1 MFSLF
6 RSRFITTNWFFR
18 EFMSMA
24 NMSNYVLR
32 STIFVL
38 CALQS
43 LPGFGGAEKRVRRPN
58 IIIVLADDLGWSDLE
73 CYGSDFNETPHV
85 NRLAER
91 GVRLTQAYAA
101 APVCSPYRAALMT
114 GQYPAR
120 HGILDYLRPNSG
132 RPLSISHVTLPELL
146 QQNGY
151 ATGIIGKWHLSGYK
165 YHGAEHEVPP
175 SAHGFAE
182 SFGTPVKGVGNG
194 ANFFPYV
201 FRTQP
206 ISWLRFPEHRLGAD
220 EYLTD
225 RINLESVDFIERHQD
240 EPFFLYVSHFAPHT
254 ILNGKPDLVEKYRRK
269 HAPGAST
276 RSKCYLCE
284 DAGHSGDHLNHWAGD
299 HNPHLAAMLESV
311 DDGVGMIVSQ
321 LQTLG
326 LTDNTLVIFTSDN
339 GGETNVT
346 SNTPLRGGKSELYE
360 GGIRVPL
367 IASWAGHL
375 PENAV
380 SSHVTSNVDLYPTLL
395 DAAAIAPAPA
405 PEQVLDG
412 RSILNSLKAPHQSQP
427 PVPLYWHY
435 PLDRP
440 HFLKGRSS
448 GAVRDDDWKLIEFY
462 DTDEVE
468 LYSLKDDAGESNNLA
483 KTRPDKTAELHSKLV
498 AWRRQLG
505 VRNHD
510 GPLMVETRALVFEDS
525 FEPGTVS
532 ERWFFQKEWSVNQG
546 RLTRNEIAGI
556 NKRIFITKPQ
566 FRNALIRFDFQLG
579 SANEIRLMTGSDGHY
594 NTVVHIRPDQ
604 FFIQTAVDKSVPFF
618 PSYQG
623 ECAFSFQSDEWYT
636 MTIELAEDECIA
648 HVDHQH
654 VALAQHPIIDRERT
668 YFAFQVDQPSASFDN
683 VEVLTAKQRKDWP
696 ASRAALLSTQ
706 VSRPWMQRAPD
717 ERYQMLKANVT
728 DRLYRSDPGFRD
740 LVTAVAAAKE
750 SERQMYPEVF
760 LTIKQVRKEIGDYRQ
775 ELLKSDPRYKQ
786 LRDTINQRQR
796 SIVKFLESRDTT
808 LKNLPSTDY
817 KAALERTRQ
826 RYITDADY
834 LQIVRNIEMAELQC
848 KETYPRLFIT
858 NEEIQVAQRA
868 ARKRLSDTPDF
879 KATIQV
885 TASAVRAEREYL
897 LSANAELAELHH
909 TLFGSQVKKSAPSK

>member
-1 MFSLF
+1 MLNDIPRF
-6 RSRFITTNWFFR
+6 R
-18 EFMSMA
+18 
-24 NMSNYVLR
+24 VV
-32 STIFVL
+32 VL
-38 CALQS
+38 CTFLNLTA
-43 LPGFGGAEKRVRRPN
+43 FGGAEEQAQRPN
-58 IIIVLADDLGWSDLE
+58 IIVVLADDLGWSDLE
-73 CYGSDFNETPHV
+73 CYGSDFNETPHI

-101 APVCSPYRAALMT
+101 APVCSPYRATLMT

-151 ATGIIGKWHLSGYK
+151 ATGIIGKWHLSGYD

-284 DAGHSGDHLNHWAGD
+284 DAGHSGDPLNHWAGD
-299 HNPHLAAMLESV
+299 HNPHLAAMLESI
-311 DDGVGMIVSQ
+311 DNGVGMIVSQ

-326 LTDNTLVIFTSDN
+326 LAEHTLVIFTSDN

-346 SNTPLRGGKSELYE
+346 SNAPLRGGKSELYE

-395 DAAAIAPAPA
+395 DAAAIAPST
-405 PEQVLDG
+405 EQILDG
-412 RSILNSLKAPHQSQP
+412 RSILDQLKVPRQSQP
-427 PVPLYWHY
+427 HAPVYWHY

-440 HFLKGRSS
+440 HFLNGRSS
-448 GAVRDDDWKLIEFY
+448 GAVRVDDWKLIEFY

-468 LYSLKDDAGESNNLA
+468 LYTLKDDPGESNNLSKA
-483 KTRPDKTAELHSKLV
+483 RPGKTAELHAKLV
-498 AWRRQLG
+498 EWRTQLG

-510 GPLMVETRALVFEDS
+510 GPLMVETRGLVFEDS

-532 ERWFFQKEWSVNQG
+532 ERWFFQKEWSVSQG
-546 RLTRNEIAGI
+546 HLTRNEIGGI
-556 NKRIFITKPQ
+556 NKRIFIRKPQ
-566 FRNALIRFDFQLG
+566 FRDALIRFDFKLG
-579 SANEIRLMTGSDGHY
+579 SAKEVRLMTGSDGHY

-604 FFIQTAVDKSVPFF
+604 FFIQTAADKSVPYF

-623 ECAFSFQSDEWYT
+623 ECAFRFQSDKWYT
-636 MTIELAEDECIA
+636 MTIELAEDECVA

-654 VALAQHPIIDRERT
+654 VAVARHPIIDRERT

-683 VEVLTAKQRKDWP
+683 VEVLTAKQREDWS
-696 ASRAALLSTQ
+696 ASRASLLSTQ
-706 VSRPWMQRAPD
+706 ASRPIIQRSPN
-717 ERYQMLKANVT
+717 ERYQMLKANVM
-728 DRLYRSDPGFRD
+728 DRLYRSDRAFRD

-750 SERQMYPEVF
+750 SERRKYPEVF
-760 LTIKQVRKEIGDYRQ
+760 QTIKQVRKEIGDYRQ
-775 ELLKSDPRYKQ
+775 ELLKSDPHYKQ

-796 SIVKFLESRDTT
+796 SIVTFLESRDSA

-826 RYITDADY
+826 RYITDPDY
-834 LQIVRNIEMAELQC
+834 LQIVREIETAERQF
-848 KETYPRLFIT
+848 KAAYPRLFIT
-858 NEEIQVAQRA
+858 NEEIQSAQRA
-868 ARKRLSDTPDF
+868 ARKALSDTREF
-879 KATIQV
+879 KATVQV

-897 LSANAELAELHH
+897 LDADAALMALHH
-909 TLFGSQVKKSAPSK
+909 TLFGSQVKKPAPPK

>member
-1 MFSLF
+1 
-6 RSRFITTNWFFR
+6 
-18 EFMSMA
+18 MA

-32 STIFVL
+32 LAIVVL
-38 CALQS
+38 CTFQT
-43 LPGFGGAEKRVRRPN
+43 LPAFGGAVARARRPN

-73 CYGSDFNETPHV
+73 CYGSDFNETPHI
-85 NRLAER
+85 NQLAQR

-101 APVCSPYRAALMT
+101 APVCSPYRATLMT
-114 GQYPAR
+114 GQYPAQ
-120 HGILDYLRPNSG
+120 HGVLDYLRPNSG

-151 ATGIIGKWHLSGYK
+151 ATGIVGKWHLSGYK
-165 YHGAEHEVPP
+165 YHGAEYEVPP
-175 SAHGFAE
+175 SAHGFSE

-206 ISWLRFPEHRLGAD
+206 VSWLRFPGHRLGPD

-225 RINLESVDFIERHQD
+225 RINLEAVDFIERHQD

-254 ILNGKPDLVEKYRRK
+254 ILNGKPNIVEKYRRK

-299 HNPHLAAMLESV
+299 HNPHLAAMLESI
-311 DDGVGMIVSQ
+311 DDGVGMIASQ
-321 LQTLG
+321 LKTLS

-346 SNTPLRGGKSELYE
+346 SNAPLRGGKSELYE

-367 IASWAGHL
+367 IASWTGHL

-395 DAAAIAPAPA
+395 ATAAVAPAA
-405 PEQVLDG
+405 EQILDG
-412 RSILNSLKAPHQSQP
+412 RSILNQLKDPNQSQP
-427 PVPLYWHY
+427 SAALYWHY

-448 GAVRDDDWKLIEFY
+448 GAVRDGDWKLIEFY

-468 LYSLKDDAGESNNLA
+468 LYSLKDDVGESKNLA
-483 KTRPDKTAELHSKLV
+483 KTRPSKTAELHSKLIE
-498 AWRRQLG
+498 WRRQLG

-510 GPLMVETRALVFEDS
+510 EPLMVETRGLVFEDS

-532 ERWFFQKEWSVNQG
+532 ERWFFQKEWSVNKG
-546 RLTRNEIAGI
+546 RLTRNEIAGT
-556 NKRIFITKPQ
+556 NKRIFIRKPQ
-566 FRNALIRFDFQLG
+566 FRNALIRFDFQLS
-579 SANEIRLMTGSDGHY
+579 SAGEVRLMTGSDGHY

-604 FFIQTAVDKSVPFF
+604 FFIQTAADKSVPFF

-623 ECAFSFQSDEWYT
+623 ECAFKFQPDKWYT

-654 VALAQHPIIDRERT
+654 VAVAQHPIIDRERT

-683 VEVLTAKQRKDWP
+683 VEILTAKQRKNWS
-696 ASRAALLSTQ
+696 ASRAEFLSTQ
-706 VSRPWMQRAPD
+706 ASRPPIQRAQD
-717 ERYQMLKANVT
+717 ERYQMLKTNVT

-740 LVTAVAAAKE
+740 LVTAVATAKE
-750 SERQMYPEVF
+750 HERQMYPDVF
-760 LTIKQVRKEIGDYRQ
+760 LTIKQVRRQ
-775 ELLKSDPRYKQ
+775 IEDLRQKLLKSDPHYKQ
-786 LRDTINQRQR
+786 LRDTINQHQQ
-796 SIVKFLESRDTT
+796 SVVKFLESRNTS

-826 RYITDADY
+826 RYITDTDY
-834 LQIVRNIEMAELQC
+834 LLIMRKIEQAEQQF
-848 KETYPRLFIT
+848 KDTYPRLFIT
-858 NEEIQVAQRA
+858 NEEILAAQQA
-868 ARKRLSDTPDF
+868 ARRNLSDTLDF
-879 KATIQV
+879 KAVIKA
-885 TASAVRAEREYL
+885 TATAVRAEREYL
-897 LSANAELAELHH
+897 LSADAELMELHN
-909 TLFGSQVKKSAPSK
+909 TLFGAHVQNSAPSE